1 MLRGFYVKY
10 FNLTCGDKYTNPAKK
25 ITSYFLSFG
34 ENKPR
39 IELMNIPGMKNPE
52 NRGDLKGLAHF
63 AVSVGSREMVDELTE
78 RLRADAYTI
87 LSDPRTTGDGCYES
101 AIADTE
107 SNYVEITV

>member
-1 MLRGFYVKY
+1 MGINIQTRQ
-10 FNLTCGDKYTNPAKK
+10 K

-101 AIADTE
+101 AIADPE